1 MTNGGCLADINL
13 LLAAG
18 WDTHPRHV
26 EARKWLLST
35 EGIYSCDITEL
46 GFIRISMS
54 QAFKSTMNEA
64 IGFLRELKRAGII
77 SEGGIACGVLEI
89 PTVTSYKDT
98 TDSYLVH
105 LASANGLALATLD
118 QPLLGKK
125 WAAGIAFDPL
135 Q

>member
-1 MTNGGCLADINL
+1 
-13 LLAAG
+13 
-18 WDTHPRHV
+18 
-26 EARKWLLST
+26 
-35 EGIYSCDITEL
+35 
-46 GFIRISMS
+46 
-54 QAFKSTMNEA
+54 MNEA
-64 IGFLRELKRAGII
+64 VGFLRELKRAGII
-77 SEGGIACGVLEI
+77 SEVGNACGVLEI

-105 LASANGLALATLD
+105 LASANRLALATLD